1 MASAVSRLLFGA
13 AEVITEAELQERAA
27 RRPLRVKLGLDPT
40 APHVTLGWAVPLR
53 KLRQFQDAG
62 HTAVLIVGDFTA
74 RVGDPS
80 GKSET
85 RPRLSAEAVRANAG
99 RVLGQFGRILSE
111 ERLEIR
117 YNSEWL
123 ESLSMEDVLRLTASY
138 TVARMLERDDFAKR
152 YAEQRPISVMEF
164 LYPLLQGMDSVATE
178 SDVELGGH
186 DQLFNL
192 LVGRDLQR
200 EYGQP
205 PQIVFTMPLLIG
217 LDGTRAMGQSLGNY
231 VGIDEPAEEM
241 FGKLMSVPDHLIPQ
255 YLTLCTDLGP
265 QEVGRLEAELEGG
278 SLHPMEAKRI
288 MAREVVRL
296 YHEDEGAARGEEDWN
311 RKHQAREIPSEE
323 VPTRAVRTG
332 DVFVDGEL
340 DVPSLLHA
348 IGLASSKS
356 HGWRLVRQEGVRCRW
371 PGSSDPR
378 GERITDRRL
387 VLGPD
392 FELLGSVWIVG
403 RRHATKVGAVT

>member
-13 AEVITEAELQERAA
+13 AEVITEAELQERVA

-85 RPRLSAEAVRANAG
+85 RPRLSAEAVRANTE

-111 ERLEIR
+111 ERLEVR

-231 VGIDEPAEEM
+231 VGIDEPPEEM
-241 FGKLMSVPDHLIPQ
+241 FGKLMSVPDHLTTQ

-265 QEVGRLEAELEGG
+265 DEVGRMEAQLEGG
-278 SLHPMEAKRI
+278 SLHPMEAKRT
-288 MAREVVRL
+288 MAREVVRF
-296 YHEDEGAARGEEDWN
+296 YHGPEGAERAEQDWN
-311 RKHQAREIPSEE
+311 TKHRDREIPRDVRPVTVRRGVVFSEDTPG
-323 VPTRAVRTG
+323 VVKLSLPALLV
-332 DVFVDGEL
+332 EL
-340 DVPSLLHA
+340 
-348 IGLASSKS
+348 GLASSR
-356 HGWRLVRQEGVRCRW
+356 GDARRLIEQEGVRRN
-371 PGSSDPR
+371 GDVVQHIE
-378 GERITDRRL
+378 ERFTVPEEEL
-387 VLGPD
+387 VGT
-392 FELLGSVWIVG
+392 VWQVG
-403 RRHATKVGAVT
+403 RRRFARVAGLA

>member
-1 MASAVSRLLFGA
+1 MASALSGLVFGA
-13 AEVITEAELQERAA
+13 AEVITEAELRERAA
-27 RRPLRVKLGLDPT
+27 RRSLRVKLGLDPT

-85 RPRLSAEAVRANAG
+85 RSRLSSEAVRANAE
-99 RVLGQFGRILSE
+99 RVLGQFERILSR

-123 ESLSMEDVLRLTASY
+123 EPMTMEDVLRLTASY
-138 TVARMLERDDFAKR
+138 TVARILERDDFSQRFK
-152 YAEQRPISVMEF
+152 EQRPISVMEF
-164 LYPLLQGMDSVATE
+164 MYPLLQGMDSVAVQA
-178 SDVELGGH
+178 DVELGGH

-200 EYGQP
+200 EYGQV
-205 PQIVFTMPLLIG
+205 PQIVLTMPLLIG

-231 VGIDEPAEEM
+231 VGIDEPPEQM
-241 FGKLMSVPDHLIPQ
+241 FGKLMSVPDDLITQ

-265 QEVGRLEAELEGG
+265 DGVNRVEAGLADG
-278 SLHPMEAKRI
+278 SLHPMEAKRG
-288 MAREVVRL
+288 MARDIVRL
-296 YHEDEGAARGEEDWN
+296 YHGDEAAARAEAEWN
-311 RKHQAREIPSEE
+311 RKHQDREIPDEE
-323 VPTRAVRTG
+323 VPARTVRRAE
-332 DVFVDGEL
+332 VFVDGEL
-340 DVPSLLHA
+340 DVPSLLQA

-356 HGWRLVRQEGVRCRW
+356 EGWRLVRQAGVRCRW
-371 PGSSDPR
+371 PGRPDPQ
-378 GERITDRRL
+378 GERITVRRL
-387 VLGPD
+387 ALGPET
-392 FELLGSVWIVG
+392 ELLGSVWIVG
-403 RRHATKVGAVT
+403 RRHATKVTALT